1 MKVASACSCEI
12 FSKQDFVST
21 RYITSLDSGVFW
33 KIVQDNKGCNCH
45 RTIFNSTVFWLPKTR
60 KVLSF
65 SRRKLSTPLQKTRE
79 IQTKFLGGLH
89 PLFPGQTNAQKQEE
103 RTKTAYYIQ
112 LPNQWLP
119 SPVLHPYRCII
130 DKLLR
135 PEGPQ
140 RNSAPIISSPIFQP
154 PTFRVSS
161 GQPSSSNANSVD
173 GQFGAESFRYPET
186 VSGSVPKFGDREPK
200 SLNMYLPLYRAALK
214 GDWEQAKW
222 FLNRHPG
229 AECTKITK
237 GCETALHIA
246 AGARHTKFVE
256 ELVNKISANDL
267 ELKNKD
273 GNTALCFAA
282 ASGITWI
289 AEVMVNKNINLP
301 RIRGS
306 RGVTPLYMA
315 ALLGHRDM
323 VWYLYSVTG
332 DEYLKLEDFFA
343 LLVAAISSDLYDFAL
358 YILGRHPHLAIRYDR
373 NRETALHVLARKPSA
388 FASGSRLGIWER
400 GIYPWIH
407 VELPN
412 KSKCGSNS
420 SRSQASVNNYD
431 GPPLTGLLWLA
442 IKLRVPGIKA
452 IYEKKLSHMQALEL
466 VKCLCK
472 EVMSQ
477 VDSQIG
483 DSFIISS
490 KTLFIATEFGIV
502 EFVAELISSYPE
514 FIWMVDDENRSL
526 FHIAVMYRRAKIY
539 SLIYSIGAH
548 KDLITSYKDRGDNNM
563 LHLAGKLAP
572 SYLLNVVSG
581 PALQMHR
588 ELLWFKVKTYEPI
601 LYSSTNNN
609 SIIVIFISS

>member
-1 MKVASACSCEI
+1 
-12 FSKQDFVST
+12 
-21 RYITSLDSGVFW
+21 
-33 KIVQDNKGCNCH
+33 
-45 RTIFNSTVFWLPKTR
+45 
-60 KVLSF
+60 
-65 SRRKLSTPLQKTRE
+65 
-79 IQTKFLGGLH
+79 
-89 PLFPGQTNAQKQEE
+89 
-103 RTKTAYYIQ
+103 
-112 LPNQWLP
+112 
-119 SPVLHPYRCII
+119 
-130 DKLLR
+130 
-135 PEGPQ
+135 
-140 RNSAPIISSPIFQP
+140 
-154 PTFRVSS
+154 
-161 GQPSSSNANSVD
+161 
-173 GQFGAESFRYPET
+173 
-186 VSGSVPKFGDREPK
+186 
-200 SLNMYLPLYRAALK
+200 MYLPLYRAALK

-222 FLNRHPG
+222 FLNRHPS

-246 AGARHTKFVE
+246 AAARHTKFVE

-273 GNTALCFAA
+273 GNTALCFVA

-289 AEVMVNKNINLP
+289 AEVMMNKNINLP

-315 ALLGHRDM
+315 VLLGHRDM

-332 DEYLKLEDFFA
+332 DEFLKLEDFFG
-343 LLVAAISSDLYDFAL
+343 LLVAAISSNLY
-358 YILGRHPHLAIRYDR
+358 
-373 NRETALHVLARKPSA
+373 
-388 FASGSRLGIWER
+388 
-400 GIYPWIH
+400 
-407 VELPN
+407 
-412 KSKCGSNS
+412 
-420 SRSQASVNNYD
+420 
-431 GPPLTGLLWLA
+431 
-442 IKLRVPGIKA
+442 VPGIKA
-452 IYEKKLSHMQALEL
+452 VYEKKLSYMQALEL
-466 VKCLCK
+466 VKCLCE

-490 KTLFIATEFGIV
+490 KTLFIATKFGIV

-526 FHIAVMYRRAKIY
+526 FHIAVMHRRAKIY

-588 ELLWFKVKTYEPI
+588 ELLWFKEVEKIVQPAYKEMRDSDNRTPQMLFTEEHKGLAKEGEDWMKNTASSCMLVATLI
-601 LYSSTNNN
+601 TTMHLHYSPQLLRC
-609 SIIVIFISS
+609 

>member
-1 MKVASACSCEI
+1 MHKNKRRGPRHILYAVAKPVVA
-12 FSKQDFVST
+12 F
-21 RYITSLDSGVFW
+21 
-33 KIVQDNKGCNCH
+33 
-45 RTIFNSTVFWLPKTR
+45 PK
-60 KVLSF
+60 
-65 SRRKLSTPLQKTRE
+65 
-79 IQTKFLGGLH
+79 
-89 PLFPGQTNAQKQEE
+89 
-103 RTKTAYYIQ
+103 
-112 LPNQWLP
+112 
-119 SPVLHPYRCII
+119 
-130 DKLLR
+130 
-135 PEGPQ
+135 
-140 RNSAPIISSPIFQP
+140 
-154 PTFRVSS
+154 
-161 GQPSSSNANSVD
+161 
-173 GQFGAESFRYPET
+173 T

-214 GDWEQAKW
+214 
-222 FLNRHPG
+222 
-229 AECTKITK
+229 
-237 GCETALHIA
+237 

-306 RGVTPLYMA
+306 QGVTPLYMA

-332 DEYLKLEDFFA
+332 DEYLKLEDFFG

-358 YILGRHPHLAIRYDR
+358 YVLGRHPHLAIRYDR

-452 IYEKKLSHMQALEL
+452 VYEKKLSHMQALEL
-466 VKCLCK
+466 VKCLCE

-477 VDSQIG
+477 VESQSG

-502 EFVAELISSYPE
+502 EFVAELISTYPE

-526 FHIAVMYRRAKIY
+526 FHIAVMHRRAKIF

-581 PALQMHR
+581 PALQMQR
-588 ELLWFKVKTYEPI
+588 ELLWFKEVEKIVQPAYKEIRDSNNRTPQMLFSDEHKG
-601 LYSSTNNN
+601 LAKEGEDWMKHTASSCMLVATLITTKKI
-609 SIIVIFISS
+609 STSPYHRGYLLLRPRIIETCLSL